1 MFRIVFEKIREI
13 KRRHEFNAENCMR
26 KQYNL
31 ERYLLKKKEE
41 EENRELEAKIEEIKN
56 RISYVIDQSPDQ
68 HKVIFQVH
76 EKEKDLYNNVKTYF
90 SNLGFKVVLITV
102 EDLGTDELMI
112 ISWE

>member
-1 MFRIVFEKIREI
+1 MFRIVIEKIREI
-13 KRRHEFNAENCMR
+13 RRKREFNAENCMR

-31 ERYLLKKKEE
+31 EQYLLKKKEE
-41 EENRELEAKIEEIKN
+41 EENRRLDAKIEEIKN

-76 EKEKDLYNNVKTYF
+76 EKERDLYNNVKTYF